1 MSSSLFTTALVTSG
15 RKEAKVIGSS
25 AAGTVRETMV
35 QAVRAGSR
43 SVRTAAVRRRVC
55 RGVRF
60 IVVVVVGA
68 GARVGGYAR

>member
-1 MSSSLFTTALVTSG
+1 M
-15 RKEAKVIGSS
+15 IGSS

-68 GARVGGYAR
+68 GPGLVVTPADWGGL